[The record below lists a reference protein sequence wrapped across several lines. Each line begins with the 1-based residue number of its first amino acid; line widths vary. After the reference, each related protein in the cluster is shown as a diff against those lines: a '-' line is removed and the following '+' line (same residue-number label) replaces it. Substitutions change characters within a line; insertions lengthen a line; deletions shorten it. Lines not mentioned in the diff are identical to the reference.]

1 MSRLPPCSPPTHIP
15 LSRLPTGFS
24 PNYAYFLFLSVPDGL
39 GLNVCSSETEKY
51 PRGTRQSQVGKMLA
65 LTSSAPLEVSV
76 VWVRC
81 EPWMGQGWRQ
91 AVTGLETPSCGASA
105 KKR

>member
-1 MSRLPPCSPPTHIP
+1 VLRLPPCSPPTHIP
-15 LSRLPTGFS
+15 LSRLLTGFS

-39 GLNVCSSETEKY
+39 GLKVRSSATRKDA
-51 PRGTRQSQVGKMLA
+51 RGARQSQVGKMLA

-81 EPWMGQGWRQ
+81 EPWMGQGWR
-91 AVTGLETPSCGASA
+91 
-105 KKR
+105 